1 MYLKGEN
8 ISFGYRKD
16 DLILNNVDIS
26 LGSGEVLGLVGD
38 SGSGKSTLCKI
49 LAGYENNYQGSVSID
64 GKKIPSNTYNPVQLI
79 FQHPEK
85 AVNPRW
91 KMRDI
96 LNEGHVVSQDVLD
109 SFGIKKS
116 WLDRWPNELSGGELQ
131 RFALARALSPETK
144 FLIADEITTMVDAI
158 TQVQIWES
166 ILDIAERLN
175 IGILVVSHE
184 KKLLKKV
191 CHEVVYLS
199 RINNAGLYN
208 ELAFRDMQ
216 NASLSGMVPE

>member
-49 LAGYENNYQGSVSID
+49 LAGYEKNYQGTVSID
-64 GKKIPSNTYNPVQLI
+64 GKKMPSNAYNPVQLI

-91 KMRDI
+91 KMKDI
-96 LNEGHVVSQDVLD
+96 LNEGHVVSQDVLS
-109 SFGIKKS
+109 SFGIKTS
-116 WLDRWPNELSGGELQ
+116 WLERWPNELSGGELQ

-166 ILDIAERLN
+166 ILDIAEKLN

-184 KKLLKKV
+184 KNLLKKV
-191 CHEVVYLS
+191 CHEVICLS

-216 NASLSGMVPE
+216 NASLGGMVPE

>member
-49 LAGYENNYQGSVSID
+49 LAGYEKNYQGNVSID
-64 GKKIPSNTYNPVQLI
+64 GKKIHSNAYNPVQLI

-91 KMRDI
+91 KMKDI
-96 LNEGHVVSQDVLD
+96 VNEGHVVSQDVLS

-131 RFALARALSPETK
+131 RFALARALGPETK

-166 ILDIAERLN
+166 ILDIAEKLN

-184 KKLLKKV
+184 KNLLKKV
-191 CHEVVYLS
+191 CHEVIYLS

-216 NASLSGMVPE
+216 NASLGGMVPE